1 MGQWGNELIFCVAFR
16 QGLKN
21 EKRGL
26 LVPWLYMC
34 LGARAIFYS
43 MHTAEWCGV
52 VKAGIVKC
60 NGTRARTIE
69 EYLFPVLS
77 FSLFG
82 NL

>member
-1 MGQWGNELIFCVAFR
+1 M
-16 QGLKN
+16 
-21 EKRGL
+21 
-26 LVPWLYMC
+26 PWLYMC

-69 EYLFPVLS
+69 HLSSHDQVIKTLRAEPVDPIMLI
-77 FSLFG
+77 FVL
-82 NL
+82 LIIP